1 MAIAGFLVMTVSGA
15 VWGSFTLF
23 LVAIE
28 QDTGWSKTSIALGF
42 TVFTI
47 AGACTAPVTGALVDR
62 FGTRPVL
69 STLALVLALGLTL
82 GSMSSEPLI
91 FYLAFGVI
99 GGFGSQ
105 SCGTYMLFTIA
116 GNWFRRPATAMAF
129 MDSGSGIGVLFALPI
144 LRAIMEASSWRTAY
158 LALAGLSIVVIVP
171 LAAIFLR
178 LNPPG
183 ADPALTTDAH
193 RRRRSPFGALHAI
206 VRTPL
211 FRWLALVHLLAPL
224 TYHAIGSHQVAY
236 LQHAGLTLE
245 FAVWVVSTTGFT
257 FFLSRLALGALID
270 WRGLALTGS
279 IIAVTALAAV
289 AALFAIL
296 LLDSREAAYSYPILF
311 GLGFSSTGILFTAA
325 ARRLID
331 NASFTA
337 IYGALRLVY
346 GLGVAVGPP
355 FMAMMVDVTGR
366 FDLPFAVIVAV
377 LVIHHAAFVW
387 LVSRRHA

>member
-1 MAIAGFLVMTVSGA
+1 MTVSGA

-144 LRAIMEASSWRTAY
+144 LRAIMEASSWRMAY

-296 LLDSREAAYSYPILF
+296 LLDSRAAAYSYPILF

-366 FDLPFAVIVAV
+366 FDFPFAVIVAI
-377 LVIHHAAFVW
+377 LVVHHAAFVW
-387 LVSRRHA
+387 LVSRRRG